1 MASSGGTDFITIFVI
16 SLVLYLLLKLLQ
28 RISEKW
34 KKMMKARI
42 DKVINARKNVKDPFR
57 TLNNYS
63 WDYIVVFKIKPKDN
77 NDNNNNDINIEDK
90 KKHSLKSILNR
101 LSNAGLQTKL
111 FYSCQHDEVYVK
123 IRAPLHRLLAEA
135 DRIEYKLLLEP
146 AIVAGLLAEGNLNG
160 PIEKQWKPVYIPTI
174 SDETNIAPTEYI
186 YAPYDGE
193 NERALLMYKKWS
205 NNTILRGVDRLK
217 LMNNIFAN
225 RVCDGG
231 SDTDFDK
238 LTKFGYIKGY
248 TPLHDLVELRI
259 LEDKWLRFIQF
270 PWNQNVNDAK
280 DYYGEKIGLYF
291 GWLGHYTTWLIYI
304 SIIGFIA
311 WIVVAANNNN
321 PNTSFMPYFSVFVA
335 IWSTLYLESWK
346 RKENYYAMIWG
357 TEGYE
362 LDEQVRPEFK
372 GFMIPSPIN
381 GTSYEYFPVL
391 EYIIRQFKSS
401 LVITIC
407 IFIVIGAVGSIFLLR
422 ILLTAS
428 KTLNSSGIQFGGIIA
443 SLLNAIQIYI
453 LNELYGRVAIYLNNY
468 ENHRTDTDYEDS
480 LISKTFIFQ
489 FVNSFSALF
498 YIAFIKM
505 TILDEDPCVGDCMK
519 ELQTTLGTI
528 FITRLAT
535 GSLSSILGPYIAQ
548 KTNKAEEMKGID
560 DINDISEVELSFM
573 APEYH
578 HMLGTFN
585 DYADMMIQFGYA
597 TMFIT
602 AFPLATVLALI
613 SNYIKM
619 RVDAWKLCQLYR
631 RPEPK
636 TVEDIGA
643 WFNILNITS
652 LFAVFVNSAL
662 IAFTS
667 TITINTTFTGK
678 IWIFLGTSI
687 GVLLL
692 KYIINIYI
700 PDIPLDVDIQL
711 QRKKYIIDKLFYD
724 IRDEDDDF
732 KIVAN
737 KTEFTIRI
745 TDDDPL

>member
-1 MASSGGTDFITIFVI
+1 
-16 SLVLYLLLKLLQ
+16 
-28 RISEKW
+28 
-34 KKMMKARI
+34 MKARI

-77 NDNNNNDINIEDK
+77 NNNNNDNDINIEDK
-90 KKHSLKSILNR
+90 KKNSLKSILNR

-186 YAPYDGE
+186 YAPYDSE

-217 LMNNIFAN
+217 LMNNIFVN

-231 SDTDFDK
+231 CDTDFDK

-535 GSLSSILGPYIAQ
+535 GSISSILGPYITQ
-548 KTNKAEEMKGID
+548 KANKAEEMKGID

-732 KIVAN
+732 KIAAN

>member
-1 MASSGGTDFITIFVI
+1 MSSSGGTDFVTIFVI

-34 KKMMKARI
+34 KVMMKARVQ
-42 DKVINARKNVKDPFR
+42 KVIDARKLVKDQFR
-57 TLNNYS
+57 TLNGYS
-63 WDYIVVFKIKPKDN
+63 WDFIIVFKVKPKENKIDN
-77 NDNNNNDINIEDK
+77 NDVKIEEK
-90 KKHSLKSILNR
+90 KKNSLKSILNR

-135 DRIEYKLLLEP
+135 DRLEYKLLLEP

-160 PIEKQWKPVYIPTI
+160 PIEKQWKPVYIPAV
-174 SDETNIAPTEYI
+174 SEETKIAPTEYI
-186 YAPYDGE
+186 YAPYDSE

-217 LMNNIFAN
+217 LMNNIFMN
-225 RVCDGG
+225 RICDGG
-231 SDTDFDK
+231 CDTDFNK
-238 LTKFGYIKGY
+238 LTKLGYIEGY

-259 LEDKWLRFIQF
+259 LEDKWLRFVQF

-304 SIIGFIA
+304 SFIGFIA
-311 WIVVAANNNN
+311 WVVVAANDNN

-372 GFMIPSPIN
+372 GFQIPSPVN
-381 GTSYEYFPVL
+381 GATYEYFPVL
-391 EYIIRQFKSS
+391 EYILRQLKSS
-401 LVITIC
+401 IVITIC
-407 IFIVIGAVGSIFLLR
+407 ILVVIGAVGSIFLLR
-422 ILLTAS
+422 IVLTAS
-428 KTLNSSGIQFGGIIA
+428 KSLNSSGIQLGGIIA
-443 SLLNAIQIYI
+443 SLLNAIQISI
-453 LNELYGRVAIYLNNY
+453 MNELYGRVAIYLNNY

-535 GSLSSILGPYIAQ
+535 GSLISILGPYITQ
-548 KTNKAEEMKGID
+548 RLKKDDEMKGITNK
-560 DINDISEVELSFM
+560 NDVSEVELSFT

-585 DYADMMIQFGYA
+585 DYAEMMIQFGYA

-619 RVDAWKLCQLYR
+619 RVDAWKLCQLFR

-643 WFNILNITS
+643 WFYILNIIS
-652 LFAVFVNSAL
+652 LFAVLVNSAL

-692 KYIINIYI
+692 KYVINIYI
-700 PDIPLDVDIQL
+700 PDVPLDVDIQL

-732 KIVAN
+732 KIVAS
-737 KTEFTIRI
+737 KTEYIIRI